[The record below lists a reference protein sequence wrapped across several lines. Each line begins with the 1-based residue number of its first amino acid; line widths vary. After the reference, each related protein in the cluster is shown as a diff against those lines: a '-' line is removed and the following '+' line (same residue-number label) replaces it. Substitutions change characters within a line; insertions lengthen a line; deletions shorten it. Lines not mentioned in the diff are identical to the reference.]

1 MASLLDRLRCVQD
14 VAVEGKR
21 VVVRVDYNV
30 PLADGRVADD
40 SRIRASLPTL
50 KNILERGGKP
60 ILLSHL
66 GRPEG
71 KVVPALR
78 LDPVAAS
85 LRELLGSPVN
95 KLDTCVELLGSP
107 VNKLDTCVGDEV
119 VQAIEEWEPGSVILL
134 ENVRF
139 FPEET
144 ANEAGFA
151 RKLAGLG
158 DLFVNDAFATLHRA
172 HASTLGIADYLP
184 SYAGFLVQKEIE
196 ALARLTDNPEHPYV
210 AIIGGKKARSKLG
223 TLRDLVDRVDAILI
237 GGGFLHAQGHN
248 VGRSIVDESLFD
260 EILLISE
267 KAEEK
272 GVPIVLPCDAVV
284 AAELSDS
291 AATAVVQIDD
301 IPVDGIGL
309 DIGPETIALFREKIV
324 GARTIMWAGPM
335 GAFEFDPFVA
345 GTREIGQ
352 ALAESDAFTVVG
364 GGETGEAVK
373 KLGIV
378 EGISRISTGGGA
390 CLALLRGK
398 SLPALEALR
407 D

>member
-85 LRELLGSPVN
+85 LRELLGSPVK
-95 KLDTCVELLGSP
+95 KLDTCA
-107 VNKLDTCVGDEV
+107 GDEV

-151 RKLAGLG
+151 SKLAGLG

-237 GGGFLHAQGHN
+237 GGGVAFTFLHAQGHN

-291 AATAVVQIDD
+291 AETAVVQIDD

-309 DIGPETIALFREKIV
+309 DIGPETIAEFREKIV
-324 GARTIMWAGPM
+324 AARTIMWAGPM

-373 KLGIV
+373 KLGVV

>member
-1 MASLLDRLRCVQD
+1 MVSLLDRLRCVQD

-40 SRIRASLPTL
+40 TRIRASLPTL
-50 KNILERGGKP
+50 KDILERGGKP

-66 GRPEG
+66 GRPKG
-71 KVVPALR
+71 KVVKELR

-85 LRELLGSPVN
+85 LGELLGKPVH
-95 KLDTCVELLGSP
+95 
-107 VNKLDTCVGDEV
+107 KLDTCVGDEV
-119 VQAIEEWEPGSVILL
+119 ARAIEEWEPGSVILL

-151 RKLAGLG
+151 RKLAALG

-184 SYAGFLVQKEIE
+184 SYAGLLVQKEIK

-210 AIIGGKKARSKLG
+210 AIIGGKKTRSKLG

-237 GGGFLHAQGHN
+237 GGGVAFTFLRAQGHN
-248 VGRSIVDESLFD
+248 VGKSIVDESLFD
-260 EILLISE
+260 EISLISE

-272 GVPIVLPCDAVV
+272 NVPIVLPSDAVI
-284 AAELSDS
+284 ATELSDS
-291 AATAVVQIDD
+291 AQTLTVPIDD
-301 IPVDGIGL
+301 IPYDAMGL
-309 DIGPETIALFREKIV
+309 DIGAGTIGLFREKI
-324 GARTIMWAGPM
+324 ATAKSIMWAGPM
-335 GAFEFDPFVA
+335 GAFEIESFAA
-345 GTREIGQ
+345 GTREIGK

-373 KLGIV
+373 KLGV
-378 EGISRISTGGGA
+378 ADGISRISTGGGA

-398 SLPALEALR
+398 ALPALEALR

>member
-1 MASLLDRLRCVQD
+1 MGNLLDRLRRVQD
-14 VAVEGKR
+14 AAVEGKR

-50 KNILERGGKP
+50 ENILDRGGKP
-60 ILLSHL
+60 ILLTHL

-71 KVVPALR
+71 KVVPTLR
-78 LDPVAAS
+78 LDAVAAS
-85 LRELLGSPVN
+85 LQELLGKPVH
-95 KLDTCVELLGSP
+95 KLDTCI
-107 VNKLDTCVGDEV
+107 GDEV
-119 VQAIEEWEPGSVILL
+119 TQAIEDWEPGSVILL

-184 SYAGFLVQKEIE
+184 SYAGLLVQKEIE

-223 TLRDLVDRVDAILI
+223 TLRDLVDQVDALLI
-237 GGGFLHAQGHN
+237 GGGVAFTFLRAQGHN
-248 VGRSIVDESLFD
+248 VGNSLVDESLFD
-260 EILLISE
+260 EIVLISDKAKE
-267 KAEEK
+267 KN
-272 GVPIVLPCDAVV
+272 VPIILPLDAVI
-284 AAELSDS
+284 ASELSDS
-291 AATAVVQIDD
+291 AQTSIVPIDD
-301 IPVDGIGL
+301 IPPDMIGL
-309 DIGPETIALFREKIV
+309 DIGPETIAIFREKIIT
-324 GARTIMWAGPM
+324 AKTIMWAGPM
-335 GAFEFDPFVA
+335 GAFEFAPFSA
-345 GTREIGQ
+345 GTKEIGQ
-352 ALAESDAFTVVG
+352 AMVESDAFTVVG

-373 KLGIV
+373 KLGV
-378 EGISRISTGGGA
+378 ADGISHISTGGGA

-398 SLPALEALR
+398 ALPALEALR

>member
-1 MASLLDRLRCVQD
+1 MANLLDRLRRVQD

-50 KNILERGGKP
+50 ENILERGGVP
-60 ILLSHL
+60 ILLTHL

-71 KVVPALR
+71 KVVEGLR
-78 LDPVAAS
+78 LDPVAQS
-85 LRELLGSPVN
+85 LGELLGKPVR
-95 KLDTCVELLGSP
+95 KL
-107 VNKLDTCVGDEV
+107 NTCVGDEV
-119 VQAIEEWEPGSVILL
+119 TQAIDEWEPGSVILL

-151 RKLAGLG
+151 RKLASLG

-184 SYAGFLVQKEIE
+184 AYAGLLIQKEIE
-196 ALARLTDNPEHPYV
+196 ALSRLTDSPDHPYV

-237 GGGFLHAQGHN
+237 GGAVAFTFLRALGHN
-248 VGRSIVDESLFD
+248 VGGSIVDESLFD
-260 EILLISE
+260 EILAISE
-267 KAEEK
+267 KAKEK
-272 GVPIVLPCDAVV
+272 NVPIVLPRDAVV
-284 AAELSDS
+284 AAELTDS
-291 AATAVVQIDD
+291 AKTAVVQIDD
-301 IPVDGIGL
+301 IPADGMGL
-309 DIGPETIALFREKIV
+309 DIGPETIALFREKV
-324 GARTIMWAGPM
+324 ATAKSIMWAGPM
-335 GAFEFDPFVA
+335 GAFEFSPFSA
-345 GTREIGQ
+345 GTAEIGQ
-352 ALAESDAFTVVG
+352 ALSQSDAFTVVG

-373 KLGIV
+373 KLGV
-378 EGISRISTGGGA
+378 AEGISWISTGGGA

>member
-30 PLADGRVADD
+30 PLSDGRVADD

-71 KVVPALR
+71 KVVPALC

-85 LRELLGSPVN
+85 LRELLGSPVR
-95 KLDTCVELLGSP
+95 
-107 VNKLDTCVGDEV
+107 KLDTCVGDEV

-237 GGGFLHAQGHN
+237 GGAVAFTFLHAQGHN
-248 VGRSIVDESLFD
+248 VGSSIVDESLFD

-272 GVPIVLPCDAVV
+272 GVPIVLPTDAVV

-291 AATAVVQIDD
+291 AETAVVRIDD
-301 IPVDGIGL
+301 IPSDGIGL
-309 DIGPETIALFREKIV
+309 DIGPETIALFREKIAA
-324 GARTIMWAGPM
+324 ARTIMWAGPM

-373 KLGIV
+373 KLGVV

-407 D
+407 DRD

>member
-85 LRELLGSPVN
+85 LR
-95 KLDTCVELLGSP
+95 ELLGSP

-237 GGGFLHAQGHN
+237 GGGVAFTFLRAQGHN

-309 DIGPETIALFREKIV
+309 DIGPETIALFREKIAA
-324 GARTIMWAGPM
+324 ARTIMWAGPM

-352 ALAESDAFTVVG
+352 ALADSDAFTVVG

-373 KLGIV
+373 KLGVV

>member
-1 MASLLDRLRCVQD
+1 MANLLDRLRRVQD

-50 KNILERGGKP
+50 ENILERGGVP
-60 ILLSHL
+60 ILLTHL

-71 KVVPALR
+71 KVVEGLR
-78 LDPVAAS
+78 LDPVAQS
-85 LRELLGSPVN
+85 LGELLGKPVQ
-95 KLDTCVELLGSP
+95 KL
-107 VNKLDTCVGDEV
+107 NTCVGDEV
-119 VQAIEEWEPGSVILL
+119 TQAIDEWEPGSVILL

-151 RKLAGLG
+151 RKLASLG

-184 SYAGFLVQKEIE
+184 AYAGLLIQKEIE
-196 ALARLTDNPEHPYV
+196 ALSRLTDSPDHPYV

-223 TLRDLVDRVDAILI
+223 TLRDLVDQVDAVLI
-237 GGGFLHAQGHN
+237 GGGVAFTFLRALGHN
-248 VGRSIVDESLFD
+248 VGGSIVDESLFD
-260 EILLISE
+260 EILTISE
-267 KAEEK
+267 KAKEK
-272 GVPIVLPCDAVV
+272 NVPIVLPSDAVV
-284 AAELSDS
+284 AAELTDS
-291 AATAVVQIDD
+291 VETAVVQIDD
-301 IPVDGIGL
+301 IPADGMGL
-309 DIGPETIALFREKIV
+309 DIGPETIALFREKV
-324 GARTIMWAGPM
+324 ATARSIMWAGPM
-335 GAFEFDPFVA
+335 GAFEFSPFSA
-345 GTREIGQ
+345 GTAEIGQ
-352 ALAESDAFTVVG
+352 ALSQSDAFTVVG

-373 KLGIV
+373 KLGV
-378 EGISRISTGGGA
+378 AEGISWISTGGGA

>member
-30 PLADGRVADD
+30 PPADGRVADD

-50 KNILERGGKP
+50 EDILERGGKP
-60 ILLSHL
+60 ILLTHL

-71 KVVPALR
+71 KVVKALR

-85 LRELLGSPVN
+85 LRELLGRHVR
-95 KLDTCVELLGSP
+95 
-107 VNKLDTCVGDEV
+107 KLDTCVGDEV
-119 VQAIEEWEPGSVILL
+119 VQAIAEWEPGSVILL

-158 DLFVNDAFATLHRA
+158 DLFVNDAFATLHRS

-184 SYAGFLVQKEIE
+184 SYAGLLVQKEIE
-196 ALARLTDNPEHPYV
+196 ALARLTDSPEHPYV
-210 AIIGGKKARSKLG
+210 AIIGGKKTRSKLG

-237 GGGFLHAQGHN
+237 GGGVAFTFLRAEGHN
-248 VGRSIVDESLFD
+248 VGSSIVDESLFD

-272 GVPIVLPCDAVV
+272 NVSIVLPRDAVI
-284 AAELSDS
+284 ATELSDS
-291 AATAVVQIDD
+291 AQTLTVPIDD
-301 IPVDGIGL
+301 IPFDAMGL
-309 DIGPETIALFREKIV
+309 DIGPETIGLFREKI
-324 GARTIMWAGPM
+324 ATAKTIMWAGPM
-335 GAFEFDPFVA
+335 GAFEFSPFAA

-364 GGETGEAVK
+364 GGETGEAVE
-373 KLGIV
+373 KLGLAH
-378 EGISRISTGGGA
+378 GISRISTGGGA

-398 SLPALEALR
+398 ALPALEALR

>member
-1 MASLLDRLRCVQD
+1 MASLLDQLRCVQD

-71 KVVPALR
+71 KVVTALC

-85 LRELLGSPVN
+85 LR
-95 KLDTCVELLGSP
+95 ELLGSP

-139 FPEET
+139 YPEET
-144 ANEAGFA
+144 ANEAEFA

-223 TLRDLVDRVDAILI
+223 TLRDLVDRVDAVLI
-237 GGGFLHAQGHN
+237 GGGVAFTFLHAQGHN

-260 EILLISE
+260 EIALISE

-284 AAELSDS
+284 AAKLSDS
-291 AATAVVQIDD
+291 AETAVVRIDD

-309 DIGPETIALFREKIV
+309 DIGPETIALFREKIAA
-324 GARTIMWAGPM
+324 ARTIMWAGPM

-373 KLGIV
+373 KLGVV

>member
-66 GRPEG
+66 GRPKG
-71 KVVPALR
+71 KVVPALC

-85 LRELLGSPVN
+85 LRELLGSPVR
-95 KLDTCVELLGSP
+95 
-107 VNKLDTCVGDEV
+107 KLDTCVGDEV

-158 DLFVNDAFATLHRA
+158 DVFVNDAFATLHRA

-237 GGGFLHAQGHN
+237 GGGVAFTFLHAQGHN
-248 VGRSIVDESLFD
+248 VGSSIVDESLFD

-272 GVPIVLPCDAVV
+272 GVPIVLPTDAVV

-291 AATAVVQIDD
+291 AETAVVRIDD
-301 IPVDGIGL
+301 IPSDGIGL
-309 DIGPETIALFREKIV
+309 DIGPETIALFREKIAA
-324 GARTIMWAGPM
+324 ARTIMWAGPM

-378 EGISRISTGGGA
+378 EEISRISTGGGA

>member
-1 MASLLDRLRCVQD
+1 MASLLDQLRCVQD

-71 KVVPALR
+71 KVVTALC

-85 LRELLGSPVN
+85 LR
-95 KLDTCVELLGSP
+95 ELLGSP

-139 FPEET
+139 YPEET
-144 ANEAGFA
+144 ANEAEFA

-223 TLRDLVDRVDAILI
+223 TLRDLVDRVDAVLI
-237 GGGFLHAQGHN
+237 GGGVAFTFLHAQGHN

-260 EILLISE
+260 EIALISE

-284 AAELSDS
+284 AAKLSDS
-291 AATAVVQIDD
+291 AETAVVRIDD

-309 DIGPETIALFREKIV
+309 DIGPETIALFREKIAA
-324 GARTIMWAGPM
+324 ARTIMWAGPM

-373 KLGIV
+373 RLGVV

>member
-14 VAVEGKR
+14 VAVEGKK

-71 KVVPALR
+71 KVVTALC

-85 LRELLGSPVN
+85 LR
-95 KLDTCVELLGSP
+95 ELLGSP

-158 DLFVNDAFATLHRA
+158 DVFVNDAFATLHRA

-237 GGGFLHAQGHN
+237 GGGVAFTFLHAQGHN
-248 VGRSIVDESLFD
+248 VGSSIVDESLFD

-272 GVPIVLPCDAVV
+272 GVPIVLPTDAVV

-291 AATAVVQIDD
+291 AETAVVRIDD
-301 IPVDGIGL
+301 IPSDGIGL
-309 DIGPETIALFREKIV
+309 DIGPETIALFREKIAA
-324 GARTIMWAGPM
+324 ARTIMWAGPM

-373 KLGIV
+373 KLGVV

>member
-1 MASLLDRLRCVQD
+1 MASLLDQLRCVQD

-71 KVVPALR
+71 KVVTALC

-85 LRELLGSPVN
+85 LR
-95 KLDTCVELLGSP
+95 ELLGSP

-139 FPEET
+139 YPEET
-144 ANEAGFA
+144 ANEAEFA

-223 TLRDLVDRVDAILI
+223 TLRDLVDRVDAVLI
-237 GGGFLHAQGHN
+237 GGGVAFTFLHAQGHN

-260 EILLISE
+260 EIALISE

-284 AAELSDS
+284 AAKLSDS
-291 AATAVVQIDD
+291 AETAVVRIDD

-309 DIGPETIALFREKIV
+309 DIGPETIALFREKIAA
-324 GARTIMWAGPM
+324 ARTIMWAGPM

-373 KLGIV
+373 RLGVV

-398 SLPALEALR
+398 FLPALEALR

>member
-1 MASLLDRLRCVQD
+1 MGSLLDRLRCVQD
-14 VAVEGKR
+14 AAVEGKR

-50 KNILERGGKP
+50 ENILERGGKP
-60 ILLSHL
+60 ILLTHL

-71 KVVPALR
+71 KVVKALR

-85 LRELLGSPVN
+85 LRELLGRPVR
-95 KLDTCVELLGSP
+95 
-107 VNKLDTCVGDEV
+107 KLDTCVGDEV
-119 VQAIEEWEPGSVILL
+119 VQAIAEWEPGSVILL

-158 DLFVNDAFATLHRA
+158 DLFVNDAFATLHRS

-184 SYAGFLVQKEIE
+184 SYAGLLVQKEIE

-210 AIIGGKKARSKLG
+210 AIIGGKKTRSKLG

-237 GGGFLHAQGHN
+237 GGGVAFTFLRAEGHN
-248 VGRSIVDESLFD
+248 VGSSIVDESLFD

-272 GVPIVLPCDAVV
+272 NVSIVLPRDAVI
-284 AAELSDS
+284 ATELSDS
-291 AATAVVQIDD
+291 AQTLTVPIDD
-301 IPVDGIGL
+301 IPFDAMGL
-309 DIGPETIALFREKIV
+309 DIGPETIGLFREKI
-324 GARTIMWAGPM
+324 ATAKTIMWAGPM
-335 GAFEFDPFVA
+335 GAFEFSPFAA

-364 GGETGEAVK
+364 GGETGEAVE
-373 KLGIV
+373 KLGLAH
-378 EGISRISTGGGA
+378 GISRISTGGGA

-398 SLPALEALR
+398 ALPALEALR

>member
-40 SRIRASLPTL
+40 SRICASLPTL

-66 GRPEG
+66 GRPKG
-71 KVVPALR
+71 KVVPALC

-85 LRELLGSPVN
+85 LHELLGSPVR
-95 KLDTCVELLGSP
+95 
-107 VNKLDTCVGDEV
+107 KLDTCVGDEV

-237 GGGFLHAQGHN
+237 GGGVAFTFLHAQGHN
-248 VGRSIVDESLFD
+248 VGSSIVDESLFD

-272 GVPIVLPCDAVV
+272 GVPIVLPTDAVV

-291 AATAVVQIDD
+291 AETAVVRVDD

-309 DIGPETIALFREKIV
+309 DIGPETIALFREKIAA
-324 GARTIMWAGPM
+324 ARTIMWAGPM

-373 KLGIV
+373 KLGVV